1 MLTMRWLKKAWR
13 DPFWFIVTLPFKLIY
28 LILRWALSGP
38 SGGDYVLKRSKSGKP
53 QYEHREIAE
62 EILGRRLEHWEVVHH
77 INGRRDDNRPSNL
90 CVMSRRN
97 HDRYHAWYDWIRNN
111 YGKYPRRAT
120 QLKKLR
126 EDFYGEILAEAK
138 RKRTEAG

>member
-1 MLTMRWLKKAWR
+1 MRWVKKAWN
-13 DPFWFIVTLPFKLIY
+13 DPFWFIITLPFKLIY
-28 LILRWALSGP
+28 LLLRWALTGSGGN
-38 SGGDYVLKRSKSGKP
+38 SGDYVLKTSGSGKAR
-53 QYEHREIAE
+53 YEHREIAE
-62 EILGRRLEHWEVVHH
+62 EVLGRRLQHWEVVHH

-97 HDRYHAWYDWIRNN
+97 HDRYHAWYDWIRKN

-126 EDFYGEILAEAK
+126 GEFNGEILSEV
-138 RKRTEAG
+138 KRTRIVAG